1 MNGHL
6 TIILTVASIF
16 IPVFATIYTGYIRI
30 KNENRESHKPYLV
43 LGEIEKIY
51 NVNRFVY
58 FLAIVGDRLR
68 KKSNSIDLEK
78 LSRKDG
84 NINISLSLQNIG
96 YGVASN
102 IKFYD
107 LNTANQI
114 IGLQETSKTI
124 NQKKFTTFDI
134 PKDNEKKIQTCLITD
149 KESEIVLEESYSIL
163 CIYQDLNENIYDFII
178 GINIKQGGAYDF
190 YAFQRSSHSYKRL
203 IKNKRREYKKIIND
217 YIK

>member
-1 MNGHL
+1 MKDYL
-6 TIILTVASIF
+6 TIILTIASII

-30 KNENRESHKPYLV
+30 KNENKESHKPYLI

-58 FLAIVGDRLR
+58 FLAIVGEKIKR
-68 KKSNSIDLEK
+68 KDETVDLDL
-78 LSRKDG
+78 LSRKEG
-84 NINISLSLQNIG
+84 NINVALALKNIG

-107 LNTANQI
+107 LNTAKEV

-134 PKDNEKKIQTCLITD
+134 PRDSEKKVQTCLITE
-149 KESEIVLEESYSIL
+149 KEKDIILEENISIL
-163 CIYQDLNENIYDFII
+163 CIYQDLNSNVYDFII
-178 GINIKQGGAYDF
+178 GINIKKGGAYDF
-190 YAFQRSSHSYKRL
+190 FAFQRSSRSYKHL
-203 IKNKRREYKKIIND
+203 IEERSKQYKAILRD
-217 YIK
+217 YSK

>member
-1 MNGHL
+1 MKDYL
-6 TIILTVASIF
+6 TIILTIASII

-30 KNENRESHKPYLV
+30 KNENRESHMPYLI

-58 FLAIVGDRLR
+58 FLAIIGERFR
-68 KKSNSIDLEK
+68 KKNKDINLDL
-78 LSRKDG
+78 LSRREE
-84 NINISLSLQNIG
+84 NINVALALKNIG

-107 LNTANQI
+107 LNTAKQI

-134 PKDNEKKIQTCLITD
+134 PKETEKKVQTCLITE
-149 KESEIVLEESYSIL
+149 KENDVILEESHSIL

-178 GINIKQGGAYDF
+178 GIDIKKGGAYDF
-190 YAFQRSSHSYKRL
+190 FAFQRSSHSYKRL
-203 IKNKRREYKKIIND
+203 IKERSKQYKNILKD
-217 YIK
+217 YEK

>member
-1 MNGHL
+1 MKDYL
-6 TIILTVASIF
+6 TIILTIASI
-16 IPVFATIYTGYIRI
+16 IVPVFATIYTGYIRI
-30 KNENRESHKPYLV
+30 KNENRESHMPYLI

-58 FLAIVGDRLR
+58 FLAIIGEKVR
-68 KKSNSIDLEK
+68 KKSDFTDIDS
-78 LSRKDG
+78 LSRKEG
-84 NINISLSLQNIG
+84 NINISLALKNIG

-107 LNTANQI
+107 LNTSNQI

-134 PKDNEKKIQTCLITD
+134 PKETEKKVQTCLITE
-149 KESEIVLEESYSIL
+149 KENGIILEESLSVL

-178 GINIKQGGAYDF
+178 GINVKKGGAYDF
-190 YAFQRSSHSYKRL
+190 FAFQRSSHSYKKL
-203 IKNKRREYKKIIND
+203 IKERHRQYKEIIKD
-217 YIK
+217 YSK